1 MPKLQLTSQIE
12 LELDEILNSVSLL
25 DTATLEQF
33 TEKVLALR
41 ANRYAPSLRASE
53 AKLLQKIN
61 LSVPVAVRER
71 FNHLNEK
78 LHNEVITP
86 EEHQELLQLVE
97 QIEMADVARLKAMV
111 ELARLR
117 NVSVD
122 TLMQQL
128 GIHFGQATTE
138 ALQLNRTGVFNLRQ
152 ILYLMGKHPPRF
164 EEQ

>member
-41 ANRYAPSLRASE
+41 AKLYAPSLRASE
-53 AKLLQKIN
+53 SKLLQKIN
-61 LSVPVAVRER
+61 LGVPVAVRER

-78 LHNEVITP
+78 LHDEAITP
-86 EEHQELLQLVE
+86 EEHQELLQLIE
-97 QIEMADVARLKAMV
+97 QIEMADVARLRAMV

-128 GIHFGQATTE
+128 GIRSPTYA
-138 ALQLNRTGVFNLRQ
+138 
-152 ILYLMGKHPPRF
+152 
-164 EEQ
+164 